1 VSVQREQL
9 EADVLIVGAGPA
21 GLSCALHLAN
31 LIKKHNES
39 GAKPELSP
47 ENIYVLEKGRE
58 IGAHQLS
65 GAIMNPKALAE
76 LVPDFEKSAPL
87 DTPVTDSAALLFT
100 ERSSFRFPVTPPPFQ
115 NKGNYVVSLNK
126 IVKWLGALVET
137 AGVNVFKEFG
147 GAELAYE
154 NGAVAGVITE
164 DKGLDKNGK
173 PKDNYTPGYELRAK
187 VTVLAEGTRGSL
199 TKKLVAEKKL
209 DNINPQSYG
218 IGIKELWDVQPGRIE
233 AGYVAHTLGW
243 PVSTDMYGGG
253 WIYGLA
259 NNRVSIGLVLALE
272 YSDPRF
278 DPHAAF
284 QKWKT
289 HPFVKKLLDG
299 GKLVRYGAKSLP
311 YGGWYATPRNTA
323 DGALIIGDSG
333 SFLDSQRLKGI
344 HLAMKSGML
353 AAETIF
359 EALKTGDASA
369 KALGGFQGRVEQSYI
384 RDEMWKVR
392 NFHQAF
398 QHGMFRG
405 FLHTAFQQ
413 ITGGRGLIDP
423 MPAEAGYKH
432 YKKIGAAK
440 SSQDAEE
447 RFKGDGKV
455 TFDRLTDV
463 YHSGTR
469 HEEDQ
474 PCHLHV
480 LDTNVCVT
488 RCVEEYGNPCQYFCP
503 AAVYEMASE
512 VDRSVVAGERVPS
525 SATSQEAGLRLKIN
539 FANCVHCKTCDIAD
553 PYQIIDWV
561 VPEGGGGPNYEGM

>member
-1 VSVQREQL
+1 VTAQREQL
-9 EADVLIVGAGPA
+9 DADVLIVGAGPA

-31 LIKKHNES
+31 LIKKYNES

-115 NKGNYVVSLNK
+115 NKGNYVVSLSK
-126 IVKWLGALVET
+126 IVKWLGALVEA
-137 AGVNVFKEFG
+137 AGVNIFKEFG
-147 GAELAYE
+147 GAELVYKD
-154 NGAVAGVITE
+154 GGVAGVITE

-199 TKKLVAEKKL
+199 TKTLVAEKKL

-272 YSDPRF
+272 YADPRF
-278 DPHAAF
+278 DPHAVF

-311 YGGWYATPRNTA
+311 YGGWYAMPRNNV

-353 AAETIF
+353 AAEAIF
-359 EALKTGDASA
+359 DALKTGDASA
-369 KALGGFQGRVEQSYI
+369 KTLGGFQSRVEQSYI

-392 NFHQAF
+392 NFHQSF

-405 FLHTAFQQ
+405 FIHTAFQQ

-423 MPAEAGYKH
+423 MRAEEGYKH
-432 YKKIGAAK
+432 YRKI
-440 SSQDAEE
+440 DATKRSMNATE
-447 RFKGDGKV
+447 RFKGDGKL

-469 HEEDQ
+469 HDEDQ

-480 LDTNVCVT
+480 LDTNICIT

-503 AAVYEMASE
+503 AAVYEMARE
-512 VDRSVVAGERVPS
+512 VDRSAVAGETER
-525 SATSQEAGLRLKIN
+525 LRLKIN

>member
-1 VSVQREQL
+1 VTVQREQL

-39 GAKPELSP
+39 GAKPALSA

-65 GAIMNPKALAE
+65 GAIMDPKALAE

-87 DTPVTDSAALLFT
+87 DTPVRDSAALLLT
-100 ERSSFRFPVTPPPFQ
+100 ERSSFRFPLTPPPFQ
-115 NKGNYVVSLNK
+115 NQGNYVVSLNK
-126 IVKWLGALVET
+126 IVKWLGALVEE

-147 GAELAYE
+147 GAQLVYE
-154 NGAVAGVITE
+154 NSAVAGVITE

-199 TKKLVAEKKL
+199 TKKLVAEKQL

-233 AGYVAHTLGW
+233 PGYVAHTLGW

-272 YSDPRF
+272 YADPRF
-278 DPHAAF
+278 DLHAAF
-284 QKWKT
+284 QTWKT
-289 HPFVKKLLDG
+289 HPFLRKLLDG

-311 YGGWYATPRNTA
+311 YGGWYAMPRNTV

-353 AAETIF
+353 AAETIYQ
-359 EALKTGDASA
+359 ALKTGDASA
-369 KALGGFQGRVEQSYI
+369 KTLGGFQSRVEQSYI

-392 NFHQAF
+392 NFHQSF

-405 FLHTAFQQ
+405 FIHTAFQQ

-423 MPAEAGYKH
+423 MRAEEGYKH
-432 YKKIGAAK
+432 NKKI
-440 SSQDAEE
+440 DATKRSLNATE
-447 RFKGDGKV
+447 RFKGDGKL

-469 HEEDQ
+469 HDEDQ

-480 LDTNVCVT
+480 LDTNICIT

-503 AAVYEMASE
+503 AAVYEMARE
-512 VDRSVVAGERVPS
+512 VDRSAGAGETERV
-525 SATSQEAGLRLKIN
+525 RLKIN

>member
-1 VSVQREQL
+1 MTIQRERL

-31 LIKKHNES
+31 LIKKHNAS
-39 GAKPELSP
+39 GGKPELST

-58 IGAHQLS
+58 LGAHQLS

-100 ERSSFRFPVTPPPFQ
+100 EKSSYRFPVTPPPF
-115 NKGNYVVSLNK
+115 NNAGNFVISLSK
-126 IVKWLGALVET
+126 LVKWMGGLVEA

-147 GAELAYE
+147 GAELIYE
-154 NGAVAGVITE
+154 GDGIAGVITE
-164 DKGLDKNGK
+164 DKGVDKNGK
-173 PKDNYTPGYELRAK
+173 PKGNYTPGYELRAK

-199 TKKLVAEKKL
+199 TKTLVEKHKL
-209 DNINPQSYG
+209 DNINPQTYG
-218 IGIKELWDVQPGRIE
+218 IGIKELWEVQPGKIKP
-233 AGYVAHTLGW
+233 GYVAHTLGW
-243 PVSTDMYGGG
+243 PVSSKMYGGG
-253 WIYGLA
+253 WIYGLRE
-259 NNRVSIGLVLALE
+259 NRVSIGLVIALE
-272 YSDPRF
+272 YADPQF

-284 QKWKT
+284 QTWKT
-289 HPFVKKLLDG
+289 HPFVRNLLDG

-311 YGGWYATPRNTA
+311 YGGWYAMPRNYV
-323 DGALIIGDSG
+323 DGGLILGDSG

-359 EALKTGDASA
+359 EALKAGDASA
-369 KALGGFQGRVEQSYI
+369 KTLKLYKEKIDQSYI
-384 RDEMWKVR
+384 KEELWKVR
-392 NFHQAF
+392 NFHQSFHNGLLA
-398 QHGMFRG
+398 G
-405 FLHTAFQQ
+405 FALSGFQQ

-423 MPAEAGYKH
+423 MRTRAGHEA
-432 YKKIGAAK
+432 YKKIDGRQAP
-440 SSQDAEE
+440 E
-447 RFKGDGKV
+447 RFKGDGKL

-474 PCHLHV
+474 PCHLKV
-480 LDTNVCVT
+480 LDLNVCST

-503 AAVYEMASE
+503 AAVYEM
-512 VDRSVVAGERVPS
+512 VKDGE
-525 SATSQEAGLRLKIN
+525 GLKLKIN
-539 FANCVHCKTCDIAD
+539 AANCVHCKTCDIAD